1 MASTTERKLVV
12 RGRPTPAGSGISGS
26 STAHS
31 ASVVSLAKRS
41 PSRRYCARVISV
53 QDMVLSIE
61 SSQIDGI
68 TSRWNHSLLF
78 GQPLREVSPGTR
90 RVGVIFNPQHFDD
103 EVTFARR
110 AAESLGIELTAY
122 PISAVADLEGALHRS
137 TVSGAESLFIISSR
151 LTGIVGAQIAQ
162 H

>member
-53 QDMVLSIE
+53 QDIELSIE

-78 GQPLREVSPGTR
+78 GQPLRSERSERLAARQQGIHR
-90 RVGVIFNPQHFDD
+90 RRL
-103 EVTFARR
+103 RR
-110 AAESLGIELTAY
+110 YGNN
-122 PISAVADLEGALHRS
+122 
-137 TVSGAESLFIISSR
+137 
-151 LTGIVGAQIAQ
+151 
-162 H
+162 

>member
-61 SSQIDGI
+61 SSQIYGI

-78 GQPLREVSPGTR
+78 GQPLRLLP
-90 RVGVIFNPQHFDD
+90 
-103 EVTFARR
+103 
-110 AAESLGIELTAY
+110 GIEL
-122 PISAVADLEGALHRS
+122 VAHSQPTPVA
-137 TVSGAESLFIISSR
+137 
-151 LTGIVGAQIAQ
+151 VGARPSSTLANIQVDREQSVLLGNTDDAT
-162 H
+162 

>member
-41 PSRRYCARVISV
+41 PARRYCARVISV

-78 GQPLREVSPGTR
+78 GQPLRSAALQGPCVSKDGRGQRAYLCHPSRRTR
-90 RVGVIFNPQHFDD
+90 VDARVLLRMRSEIL
-103 EVTFARR
+103 
-110 AAESLGIELTAY
+110 AAAY
-122 PISAVADLEGALHRS
+122 PIRP
-137 TVSGAESLFIISSR
+137 
-151 LTGIVGAQIAQ
+151 
-162 H
+162 